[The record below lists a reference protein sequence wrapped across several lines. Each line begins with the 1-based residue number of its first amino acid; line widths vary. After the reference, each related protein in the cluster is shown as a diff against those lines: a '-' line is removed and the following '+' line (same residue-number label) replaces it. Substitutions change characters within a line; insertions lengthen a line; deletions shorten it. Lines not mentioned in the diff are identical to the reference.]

1 MGAMA
6 GLTGGGTGGGDP
18 GIGVNGSWGN
28 GAIGKGLGNGKGI
41 GGLFGTAGGAGGSG
55 FNGPEAANI
64 QSPVTSDQ
72 IAGSQAGVGT
82 SLGSSQ
88 DLLSAL
94 QAQGGAGNQTQVYNQ
109 GQAAY
114 NKLAGLNGTGTMGQ
128 ATGQQGALNKGLA
141 GVNGTG
147 AMTQAT
153 GQQGALNQQLGHANG
168 VGVQQGGIGALQNV
182 YGQQGNTLGQLQGV
196 ANGTGPNPA
205 QAMLNQA
212 TGQNVANQ
220 SAMMAGQRGAG
231 SNVGLMARQAAQQ
244 GAATQQ
250 QAAGQGATMQANQ
263 QLNALGQM
271 GGQESAMGNT
281 AGNIVGAGAGLTG
294 QQQAGIGQQFG
305 QGAQA
310 AGMQQSGI
318 NALYG
323 QGQGAIGAQQ
333 AQQGMNAGIAQ
344 NQVGNLAG
352 ATNSNLQGNLSNQS
366 NMLGAAGN
374 FNTAQVGS
382 QNNINA
388 GNVGLA
394 QTQMQG
400 QQAMLGGTLSG
411 AGAGAS
417 MMGGGARGGYVHMAD
432 GGMTTPYAAPNGEG
446 PVLAENTEQQPL
458 PGAMA
463 PAPGPAPVT
472 APPPQGPQSA
482 LGQYLAGQ
490 TNTSD
495 YMANSGWEGEQ
506 AQIQANNKLN
516 AAPTDTA
523 IPNQPQMGYGS
534 QMLYKGAHDS
544 AKMGTMAAMAAS
556 RGGLAHEGGPVKTE
570 DPKKKA
576 EKPGNSY
583 ANDKVPAMLSEKE
596 IVLPRSVTLSAD
608 PGKSAADFVERI
620 MARRRSAS

>member
-6 GLTGGGTGGGDP
+6 GLTGGGGNPSVGA
-18 GIGVNGSWGN
+18 NGSWGN

-55 FNGPEAANI
+55 FNTPEGANI
-64 QSPVTSDQ
+64 QSPVTQDQ
-72 IAGSQAGVGT
+72 VAGSQTGVGN

-88 DLLSAL
+88 NLLNAL

-109 GQAAY
+109 GQTAY

-128 ATGQQGALNKGLA
+128 ATGQQGALNQALA
-141 GVNGTG
+141 GTNGTG
-147 AMTQAT
+147 KMNAAM
-153 GQQGALNQQLGHANG
+153 GQQGALNTQLGSANG
-168 VGVQQGGIGALQNV
+168 VGVQQGGIKALQNT

-305 QGAQA
+305 QGTQA

-323 QGQGAIGAQQ
+323 QGQGAVNAQQ
-333 AQQGMNAGIAQ
+333 NQLGANAGIAQ

-352 ATNSNLQGNLSNQS
+352 VTNNNLQGNLTNQS

-411 AGAGAS
+411 AGSAS
-417 MMGGGARGGYVHMAD
+417 SMLADGGYVHMAD
-432 GGMTTPYAAPNGEG
+432 GGTMPSYEAPNGQG
-446 PVLAENTEQQPL
+446 PVMNERTEQVPL
-458 PGAMA
+458 PGDQTQ
-463 PAPGPAPVT
+463 APGPAPVT
-472 APPPQGPQSA
+472 APPPPAAGPQSA

-490 TNTSD
+490 TDTAN
-495 YMANSGWEGEQ
+495 YMGNAGWEGEQ

-516 AAPTDTA
+516 AAPADTA

-534 QMLYKGAHDS
+534 QMLYKGAQDS
-544 AKMGTMAAMAAS
+544 AKAATTAAMAAS
-556 RGGLAHEGGPVKTE
+556 RGGLAHQGGPVKTD

-576 EKPGNSY
+576 TKPGNSY
-583 ANDKVPAMLSEKE
+583 ANDKVPAMLSEGE
-596 IVLPRSVTLSAD
+596 IVIPRSVMQSSDPVSA
-608 PGKSAADFVERI
+608 SADFVERI
-620 MARRRSAS
+620 MARRRARA